1 MFVESRNCK
10 DQSADIRGCDEKNDP
25 LAQLKSVFE
34 ECVVCICVTKSGAV
48 GLPRVEIAGNR
59 SAIVGTFGKL

>member
-1 MFVESRNCK
+1 MR
-10 DQSADIRGCDEKNDP
+10 KNGYP
-25 LAQLKSVFE
+25 ARLKSVFE

-59 SAIVGTFGKL
+59 SAIVGTFGKGQIFF

>member
-1 MFVESRNCK
+1 M
-10 DQSADIRGCDEKNDP
+10 RGCDEKNGSP
-25 LAQLKSVFE
+25 ARLKSVSE
-34 ECVVCICVTKSGAV
+34 ECVVCICVTISEAV

>member
-1 MFVESRNCK
+1 MR
-10 DQSADIRGCDEKNDP
+10 KNGSP
-25 LAQLKSVFE
+25 TRLKSVSE
-34 ECVVCICVTKSGAV
+34 ECVVCIYVTKSGAV

>member
-1 MFVESRNCK
+1 MR
-10 DQSADIRGCDEKNDP
+10 KNGYP
-25 LAQLKSVFE
+25 ARMKSVFE

>member
-1 MFVESRNCK
+1 MR
-10 DQSADIRGCDEKNDP
+10 KNGSP
-25 LAQLKSVFE
+25 ARLKSVFE
-34 ECVVCICVTKSGAV
+34 ECIVCICVTISEAV

>member
-1 MFVESRNCK
+1 MR
-10 DQSADIRGCDEKNDP
+10 KNGSP
-25 LAQLKSVFE
+25 TRLKSVSE
-34 ECVVCICVTKSGAV
+34 ECVACICVTISEDV